1 MARADEGNG
10 LYLHV
15 EPSRARWVQRLVVH
29 GKLRA
34 LGLGSFALVPLAEA
48 REQALANRRL
58 ARAGGDPRASE
69 HRAPGIPTFE
79 EAVDKVL
86 AIHGATW
93 RAGGKNAQRWRATLG
108 EYAYPRLGG
117 KGIDRV
123 TSADVMAVLQPIW
136 TRKHATAQQ
145 VRQRIGAV
153 MKWAIAQGYRND
165 NPAGDAVTAALPKR
179 PVAARHQRAL
189 PHGEVAE
196 AIAAVRGSAAGVELK
211 LVFEL
216 LVLTASRSS
225 EVRLATWGE
234 MDIGARVWTV
244 AAARMK
250 TGRKHRVPLCERAV
264 EVLGQARRLRGDS
277 TRVAPAGLGGVLVEV
292 DGPARLGVDAADGDV
307 DVRAGRVSVGGADR
321 VVAVVETEA
330 VERAGD
336 GRQHLLLRRGR
347 GNTAGGN
354 RRLTRMIV
362 SPGQR
367 TAWHRRIRGWLTIE
381 MRRGR
386 SGWSTDGVRGMER
399 GTGPGVH
406 TGPTTMSIW
415 KRSSRSLHPATTAR
429 TAADAT
435 HEGWFVPCESRGS
448 S

>member
-1 MARADEGNG
+1 MDYPADSPRKTKPRGHHPHKALSAAFCRTVARPGRYCDGNG

-15 EPSRARWVQRLVVH
+15 EPSGARRWVQRLVIH

-34 LGLGSFALVPLAEA
+34 LGLGSFALVPLAQA

-58 ARAGGDPRASE
+58 ARAGGDPRAGE
-69 HRAPGIPTFE
+69 RRAPGIPTFE

-93 RAGGKNAQRWRATLG
+93 KAGGKNAQRWRATLG

-136 TRKHATAQQ
+136 THKHATAQQ

-179 PVAARHQRAL
+179 PVAVRHQRAL

-264 EVLGQARRLRGDS
+264 EILGQARRLRGDS
-277 TRVAPAGLGGVLVEV
+277 TRVAPAGLVFRSRRGKPLYDATLSVLLKKLGIGAVPHGFRSSFRDWASERTDHPREV
-292 DGPARLGVDAADGDV
+292 IEAALAHV
-307 DVRAGRVSVGGADR
+307 VRNQ
-321 VVAVVETEA
+321 TEA
-330 VERAGD
+330 AYARSDLFER
-336 GRQHLLLRRGR
+336 R
-347 GNTAGGN
+347 
-354 RRLTRMIV
+354 RRLMDDW
-362 SPGQR
+362 
-367 TAWHRRIRGWLTIE
+367 AAYL
-381 MRRGR
+381 
-386 SGWSTDGVRGMER
+386 DG
-399 GTGPGVH
+399 H
-406 TGPTTMSIW
+406 
-415 KRSSRSLHPATTAR
+415 AT
-429 TAADAT
+429 DAT
-435 HEGWFVPCESRGS
+435 RH
-448 S
+448 